1 MTTTLTPA
9 RSTLSNTIADSST
22 MLRRN
27 LRHMMRY
34 PVLTGL
40 TIGTPVILLLIFVYV
55 FGGTLGNGLPTGATG
70 SAPLDVGGTAAYL
83 RYVVPG
89 ILLIAIVM
97 GAQGTAITVAMDMRE
112 GIVARFRTMAISR
125 ASVLTGHVVGNVIQ
139 TMLAVIVVFG
149 VAVALGF
156 RTSTGVGSVLGA
168 FGLIT
173 LITLAITWIAVGMG
187 MAAKSVESASNTP
200 MILMLLPFL
209 SSGFV
214 PTGSMPAAI
223 RWFAEYQPF
232 TPFIESVRGLLLGA
246 PLGNNV
252 IVAVAWSVG
261 LSVVGYAWSMRIYN
275 RSSLN

>member
-1 MTTTLTPA
+1 MTVLA
-9 RSTLSNTIADSST
+9 RTATDSAT

-27 LRHMMRY
+27 LRHMLRY

-55 FGGTLGNGLPTGATG
+55 FGGTLGNGLPMGATG
-70 SAPLDVGGTAAYL
+70 SAPVGGTDAYL

-125 ASVLTGHVVGNVIQ
+125 ASVLTGHVIGAVIT
-139 TMLAVIVVFG
+139 TMLAVAVVF
-149 VAVALGF
+149 VAAVALGF
-156 RTSTGVGSVLGA
+156 RTSTGIGSILAA
-168 FGLIT
+168 FGVIAVIAFAL
-173 LITLAITWIAVGMG
+173 TWISVGMG
-187 MAAKSVESASNTP
+187 IAAKSVESASNTP

-214 PTGSMPAAI
+214 PTGSMPTAI
-223 RWFAEYQPF
+223 AWFAEHQPF
-232 TPFIESVRGLLLGA
+232 TPFIETVRALLLGTPMDDNLLA
-246 PLGNNV
+246 TV
-252 IVAVAWSVG
+252 IWCVV
-261 LSVVGYAWSMRIYN
+261 LSAIGYAWSMRTYN
-275 RSSLN
+275 KSSLN

>member
-1 MTTTLTPA
+1 MSTLTHA
-9 RSTLSNTIADSST
+9 VTDSNT

-27 LRHMMRY
+27 MRHMLRY

-55 FGGTLGNGLPTGATG
+55 FGGTLGNGLPSGATG
-70 SAPLDVGGTAAYL
+70 SAPVGGGTAAYL

-89 ILLIAIVM
+89 IMLIAIVM
-97 GAQGTAITVAMDMRE
+97 SAQGTAITVAMDMRE

-125 ASVLTGHVVGNVIQ
+125 ASVLTGHVVGAVIQ
-139 TMLAVIVVFG
+139 TMLAVVVVFA

-156 RTSTGVGSVLGA
+156 RTSTGVGSVLAA
-168 FGLIT
+168 FGVIALIAVA
-173 LITLAITWIAVGMG
+173 LTWISVGMG
-187 MAAKSVESASNTP
+187 IAAKSVESASNTP

-214 PTGSMPAAI
+214 PADSMPTVIA
-223 RWFAEYQPF
+223 WFAEHQPF
-232 TPFIESVRGLLLGA
+232 TPFIETVRALLLGT
-246 PLGNNV
+246 PMGHNLLISIIWCV
-252 IVAVAWSVG
+252 V
-261 LSVVGYAWSMRIYN
+261 LSGVGYAWSMRTYN

>member
-1 MTTTLTPA
+1 MTTTTT
-9 RSTLSNTIADSST
+9 TLAHTATDSAT

-27 LRHMMRY
+27 LRHMLRY

-55 FGGTLGNGLPTGATG
+55 FGGTLGNGLPMGATG
-70 SAPLDVGGTAAYL
+70 SAPVGGGTDAYL

-125 ASVLTGHVVGNVIQ
+125 ASVLTGHVVGAVIQ
-139 TMLAVIVVFG
+139 TMLAVVVVFAA
-149 VAVALGF
+149 AVALGF
-156 RTSTGVGSVLGA
+156 RTSSGAGSVVAA
-168 FGLIT
+168 FGVIAVIAFAL
-173 LITLAITWIAVGMG
+173 TWISVGMG
-187 MAAKSVESASNTP
+187 IAAKSVESASNTP

-214 PTGSMPAAI
+214 PTQSMPAVIA
-223 RWFAEYQPF
+223 WFADHQPF
-232 TPFIESVRGLLLGA
+232 TPFIETVRALLLRTPMGDNLLA
-246 PLGNNV
+246 T
-252 IVAVAWSVG
+252 IVWSVV
-261 LSVVGYAWSMRIYN
+261 LSAVGYAWSMRIYN